1 MISAAAVE
9 SLEKICEQALR
20 EGCGVGEDG
29 PCVVSALGEQLP
41 RLDIVGDELMLL
53 NISSYHF
60 RFAMLFQFAD
70 DAAMKDRLARWVR
83 SSSPLTAAALRD
95 AHGELANMICGA
107 VNRALCAVFRHV
119 GMSTPLGVG
128 ASSLQH
134 LELLNSALR
143 RSWRVDMGGGAH
155 FWLTA
160 CLTLSSGASLDFRYQ
175 PPTAAV
181 AESVGELELF

>member
-9 SLEKICEQALR
+9 SLERICEQALR
-20 EGCGVGEDG
+20 DGCGGDG
-29 PCVVSALGEQLP
+29 SCVVSAMGEQLP
-41 RLDIVGDELMLL
+41 RLEAVGDELILL

-60 RFAMLFQFAD
+60 RFAMLFQFQD
-70 DAAMKDRLARWVR
+70 DAAMKDRLARWGR
-83 SSSPLTAAALRD
+83 SGAPLTAAALRD
-95 AHGELANMICGA
+95 AHGELANMVCGA

-128 ASSLQH
+128 ASCLLH

-160 CLTLSSGASLDFRYQ
+160 CLTLSRGASLDFRYQ
-175 PPTAAV
+175 PPAV
-181 AESVGELELF
+181 AEESVGELELF